1 MATAGRPSRRRSPWA
16 VGLIAC
22 ACAAAFA
29 GDVRAQA
36 APRARG
42 LGIPLEGAPGP
53 ANAITDVPGVE
64 VGVTT
69 IIRGE
74 GRRAVRTGVTAILPR
89 GRRYD
94 PVFAGWYALNGNGEM
109 TGTTWVTESGFLET
123 PVLLTNTFSVGVVRD
138 GALEWMQRHRYF
150 DPFAPSIGDYWFT
163 YPVVAETY
171 DGILNDISGH
181 HVRKEDAMAALDAA
195 RPGPVAEGSI
205 GGGTGMVCHG
215 FKCGNGTAS
224 RRVRAGGAEYT
235 LGVFV
240 QANYGRRSSLTIAGV
255 PVGRH
260 LADRLPTVRPLA
272 AQKEVGSII
281 VVVATDAPL
290 MPHQLQRVARR
301 VPLGIGRVGGQGGN
315 SSGDIFI
322 AFSTANAGAA
332 RREGVQS
339 LKMIANDGIDPLFEA
354 TIQATEEAILNALAA
369 GREMTGFNGN
379 VVHGMPHQRIRELLG
394 EYNRLAK

>member
-1 MATAGRPSRRRSPWA
+1 MSTACLLSRPRRPWA
-16 VGLIAC
+16 VGLAAC
-22 ACAAAFA
+22 ACVLALAD
-29 GDVRAQA
+29 GVGAQA
-36 APRARG
+36 SSRARS
-42 LGIPLEGAPGP
+42 LGIPLEGVPGP
-53 ANAITDVPGVE
+53 INAITDVPGVE
-64 VGVTT
+64 VGATT

-74 GRRAVRTGVTAILPR
+74 GREAVRTGVTAILPR

-171 DGILNDISGH
+171 DGILNDITGH
-181 HVRKEDAMAALDAA
+181 HVRKEDAIAALDTA
-195 RPGPVAEGSI
+195 RTGPVAEGPV

-224 RRVRAGGAEYT
+224 RRVRAGGADYT

-240 QANYGRRSSLTIAGV
+240 QANYGRRASLTIAGV

-260 LADRLPTVRPLA
+260 LTDLLPAVRPLA
-272 AQKEVGSII
+272 PPKEVGSII

-290 MPHQLQRVARR
+290 LPHQLQRLARR

-332 RREGVQS
+332 RREGTQS
-339 LKMIANDGIDPLFEA
+339 LKMLANDAIDPLFEA
-354 TIQATEEAILNALAA
+354 TIQATEEAILNALVA
-369 GREMTGFNGN
+369 GRDMTGFNGN
-379 VVHGMPHQRIRELLG
+379 VIHGIPHQRIRELLG
-394 EYNRLAK
+394 TYNRLAK